1 MMLRLTPQENPID
14 RLLCIAEE
22 LRLCLGDIDQAQW
35 LLDACQRHIEGGASL
50 DRSLGLTGT
59 LGRSPRFEYLRRER
73 NRHLAEAL
81 RDLYGDFRL
90 LADEIQRYELR
101 VPRAWRHRKEPAPDW
116 TSARVAIH
124 AAFRVGIGVPATA
137 DGLKKT
143 LAVDE

>member
-1 MMLRLTPQENPID
+1 MSDNVQFDNPID
-14 RLLCIAEE
+14 RLFCIAEQ

-35 LLDACQRHIEGGASL
+35 LRDACLRHIEVGASL

-73 NRHLAEAL
+73 NRNLVDAL
-81 RDLYGDFRL
+81 RELYGDFRL
-90 LADEIQRYELR
+90 LADEIRRYKLR
-101 VPRAWRHRKEPAPDW
+101 VPSVLRYRKEPASDW

-137 DGLKKT
+137 DGLRRT